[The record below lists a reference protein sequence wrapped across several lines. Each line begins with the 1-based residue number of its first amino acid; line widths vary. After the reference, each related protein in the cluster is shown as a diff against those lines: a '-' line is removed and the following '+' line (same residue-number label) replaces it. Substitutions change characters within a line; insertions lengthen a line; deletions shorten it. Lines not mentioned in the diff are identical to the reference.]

1 MKLTDTQVATFED
14 EGYLFLPGLFSA
26 AEVGVLNDAA
36 AEIYASDREEVW
48 RESSGV
54 ARTAFAAHT
63 YDEAHRRLAAH
74 RVNQAD
80 RANSRR

>member
-48 RESSGV
+48 RKLG
-54 ARTAFAAHT
+54 RG
-63 YDEAHRRLAAH
+63 AHRFCRPHL
-74 RVNQAD
+74 
-80 RANSRR
+80 